1 MMFGGPP
8 YSPNLERYS
17 RVRFPTCD
25 VHLCYLS
32 LDYSLFVFQQ
42 EDPRSVLPFVTQ
54 EVSHGQTAREY
65 VGPRTPSP
73 PRKVSGPSRGSDWEA
88 ELAPQ
93 DSPTSPEPCS
103 PAKKRCSTRIRPRS
117 PSRVPKETAL
127 SDSTGR
133 SLIAQLQH
141 LSGSIKWVLGLVY
154 VVTCLCFLL
163 YLSFTL
169 SRSAQ
174 SLTETCTGMSGDLKF
189 ASTSLKSTSL
199 ALHDTLKVTLFSRPV
214 SLFCLCL
221 SLTFCFVL
229 LFS

>member
-1 MMFGGPP
+1 M
-8 YSPNLERYS
+8 L
-17 RVRFPTCD
+17 
-25 VHLCYLS
+25 L
-32 LDYSLFVFQQ
+32 VFQQ
-42 EDPRSVLPFVTQ
+42 EDPRNVSSVPQ
-54 EVSHGQTAREY
+54 DSSHGQTAREY

-73 PRKVSGPSRGSDWEA
+73 PRKVSDPHRASDWEGD
-88 ELAPQ
+88 LAQQ
-93 DSPTSPEPCS
+93 DSPASPEPCS
-103 PAKKRCSTRIRPRS
+103 PAKKRCPARVLPRS
-117 PSRVPKETAL
+117 PSRVSKETSL

-154 VVTCLCFLL
+154 VLTCLCFLL

-199 ALHDTLKVTLFSRPV
+199 ALHDILKVTLLPALCRCFV
-214 SLFCLCL
+214 FACL
-221 SLTFCFVL
+221 SPSVLSFCFLDFSSLISCFPFHILAL
-229 LFS
+229 LFFHFPI